1 MSINVTPTAASFLGV
16 WETKTKG
23 IDATQYKRRK
33 GGEEGSWRGEERELL
48 KNKSLRGERKSQ
60 KQLLGIVDKKP
71 KEGGRGKEIFFS
83 SFEKAEGETEC
94 VCAAMRLQL
103 INQNHREGKRRRVRV
118 AATEEGGG
126 GGGGTAIVTWAG
138 REEEKATEQKPQRRE
153 GNREDLIFND
163 TKPMVIV
170 SPK

>member
-1 MSINVTPTAASFLGV
+1 MSHQQQPAFWGCGEA
-16 WETKTKG
+16 ETEG

-83 SFEKAEGETEC
+83 SFKKAEGETEC

-126 GGGGTAIVTWAG
+126 GGGGG
-138 REEEKATEQKPQRRE
+138 GGFRRPCMPSARV
-153 GNREDLIFND
+153 GN
-163 TKPMVIV
+163 
-170 SPK
+170 